1 VRGFW
6 AVLRRE
12 FAERRLLLLGAA
24 MVGLFPLLIPL
35 LPGVAGRD
43 SSEMRGGTAVA
54 LCLIIGGVLSLALG
68 ASVIAGDL
76 SERRL
81 GFYFARPIAGW
92 AIWAGKLAG
101 AAALAVSAEVLVLL
115 PTLAIDRRLDLGT
128 PWWPGGDAW
137 IRNVPLLVLA
147 LTAGCVMVLLLSHV
161 LSSMARSRSP
171 WLLLD
176 LGAALA
182 VTATVW
188 SARQVLLR
196 EQAFDAFAL
205 GLCWLAAAVLATASV
220 AGAVQVTRG
229 RTDSRRAHRLLSL
242 TFWSGLGTASLAFAA
257 YSHWV
262 VTVAP
267 RDLRSIAGVLSP
279 PAGTWVGLQGRAAKR
294 GDYYPAFLFDAASGR
309 SVKIGGSQYFY
320 WWQQPVFA
328 PDGSRA
334 AWVEPG
340 FAAYDLKLLDLTRP
354 GARPTATAVSFAEWP
369 RRMALSP
376 GGKLFAAFHRSS
388 LTLDDLASGRLL
400 AAAPF
405 TAEFDRDLRLLFSE
419 TGRLRVYHDVVDRIP
434 TGGATWK
441 LTAYEIDP
449 SQRRL
454 IQIGGV
460 TVPGEWQDWSLSR
473 DGERVALRTRGGPV
487 RLADLRTGTILA
499 TLPSAAEQVLATF
512 LADGRL
518 LLDERTLSSTM
529 LRLFDVRGTELR
541 RFSFPSRRVA
551 VGGEVE
557 PGRLAVA
564 TADRGLPG
572 STRGWISFLL
582 DLDSGRTAAVGRDL
596 VPAGR
601 GGSPRSIGPRLFLH
615 GRELVL
621 LDPASGRL
629 RTLLRT
635 AK

>member
-6 AVLRRE
+6 AVLCRE
-12 FAERRLLLLGAA
+12 LAERRLFLLGAA
-24 MVGLFPLLIPL
+24 MVGLFPLLVPL

-43 SSEMRGGTAVA
+43 PAEVRTGTAVA
-54 LCLIIGGVLSLALG
+54 LCLIIGGILSLALG
-68 ASVIAGDL
+68 ASVIAADL

-92 AIWAGKLAG
+92 AIWAGKVAG
-101 AAALAVSAEVLVLL
+101 AAALAVSAALLVLL
-115 PTLAIDRRLDLGT
+115 PTLLVERRFDVGT
-128 PWWPGGDAW
+128 PWWMGDAW
-137 IRNVPLLVLA
+137 IRNGPAFVLA

-161 LSSMARSRSP
+161 LSTMARSRSP

-176 LGAALA
+176 LGAAFA

-188 SARQVLLR
+188 SARLMLLR
-196 EQAFDAFAL
+196 EQAFGAL
-205 GLCWLAAAVLATASV
+205 ASGLGGLAAAVLATACV

-229 RTDSRRAHRLLSL
+229 RTDARRSHRLLSL
-242 TFWSGLGTASLAFAA
+242 TFWSGLAAASLAFAA

-267 RDLRSIAGVLSP
+267 QDLRSIASVLSP
-279 PAGTWVGLQGRAAKR
+279 PAGGWVGLQGRAVNR
-294 GDYYPAFLFDAASGR
+294 GDYYPAFLFDTASGR

-340 FAAYDLKLLDLTRP
+340 FAGYDLRLLDLTRS
-354 GARPTATAVSFAEWP
+354 GARPTATALSFEEWP
-369 RRMALSP
+369 RQMAVSP

-388 LTLDDLASGRLL
+388 LTLDDLVSGRLL
-400 AAAPF
+400 AAVPF
-405 TAEFDRDLRLLFSE
+405 TAEFDRDLRLLFSD
-419 TGRLRVYHDVVDRIP
+419 TGRLRVYHDVVERIP

-441 LTAYEIDP
+441 LTAYELDP

-454 IQIGGV
+454 IQVGGV

-499 TLPSAAEQVLATF
+499 TLPSAAEQILATF

-518 LLDERTLSSTM
+518 LLEERTLSSTT

-541 RFSFPSRRVA
+541 RFSFASRRVA

-557 PGRLAVA
+557 PGRLAIA
-564 TADRGLPG
+564 TADHGRSRG
-572 STRGWISFLL
+572 TKGWTSFLL
-582 DLDSGRTAAVGRDL
+582 DLDSGRTALVGRDL
-596 VPAGR
+596 VPAGH

-615 GRELVL
+615 GRELQL

-629 RTLLRT
+629 RTVLCT
-635 AK
+635 AG